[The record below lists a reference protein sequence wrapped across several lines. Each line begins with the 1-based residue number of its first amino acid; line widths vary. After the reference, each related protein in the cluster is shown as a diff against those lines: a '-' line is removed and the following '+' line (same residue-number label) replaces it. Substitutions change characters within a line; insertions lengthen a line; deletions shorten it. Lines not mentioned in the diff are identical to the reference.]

1 VTDDVFVIGNLL
13 GSHLFGKA
21 SAHAVSPLRRRSADP
36 EILPAAAASA
46 AGQKID
52 FLVPIAF
59 ARGDEIID
67 DTSAEPHFGSN
78 PLKFVQPQN
87 PA

>member
-1 VTDDVFVIGNLL
+1 LSSGTFGF
-13 GSHLFGKA
+13 HLFGKA
-21 SAHAVSPLRRRSADP
+21 SALAVSLLRRGSADP
-36 EILPAAAASA
+36 EILPAAATSA

-52 FLVPIAF
+52 FLVPVAF

-78 PLKFVQPQN
+78 PLKVAHPENLALQ
-87 PA
+87 